1 MPIVRIPHGYCQN
14 TPGVWPQS
22 ECSAQAGCCAWPAA
36 RRWIAFGVGA
46 GAGALLTVTGNQLSA
61 AGRVPW
67 WAWVAVGV
75 GALVFGMT
83 FATFR
88 GAPAALGVLAYGL
101 ADRMSREHG
110 MIAERRR
117 LEAGGEPAEGMSCT
131 TCRPLI
137 SRAPRRHA
145 FGGSRR
151 RPASASHHLTHPLI
165 KRVQECLRERQLGYE
180 LKRGPGMGKGRGR
193 AFIAAMGVAVL
204 AGSIASSSAIGAAAA
219 TASSSASSLLP
230 ARSASLLTPGTS
242 AVNPLTLA
250 GGFTVYARSSAV
262 LGNSE
267 FEGSIAVGDRLRLT
281 QTATY
286 QFAHVIAGTGSY
298 VLPTVDGDPTRVLIG
313 GYESDPGINPG
324 RAQIT
329 DVGATQPSQ
338 VGDLKIVDR
347 SAPFVSFT
355 RGDWL
360 RYARTNG
367 TDSPPLIDAQ
377 NQVYPDHSTPPETSD
392 GGDSIFTYQTGD
404 DTRSVVADY
413 VEMSADANAEEIA
426 QCFAGVIDPTQLIGH
441 PVEILED
448 VGDRI
453 VLGELAPDRPNVLQY
468 ADIEGTRL
476 LQFSDGTPGPLNPLV
491 IHVEPGTATIQAPAI
506 DPEGT
511 YSPYIVWNLSQVTGQ
526 VAISTDGR
534 GDGSIYAPDADLTIT
549 AQPWDGQIIG
559 NNVTIEGGEVHSYLF
574 AGALP
579 CDAPE
584 ETGTFSVAKALSGV
598 SPVDLAAGT
607 VFRVRYVALTPD
619 GTRSTGVLELGP
631 EGAPVTPVEEFPYGT
646 RIALF
651 EMPAHDGD
659 LPPDL
664 AWTDIS
670 WSGDTTFVI
679 DSTHPVTELVVTDT
693 AAIIPAG
700 FSIAKQLSGSG
711 ETAVP
716 SGTEFTLSYAVN
728 GAEAVDLI
736 VSPDEPAVVDDL
748 AAGDIVTIS
757 EIELPDVDGITW
769 GTPVWTIDGELLTPD
784 EFGDIHF
791 TLAGG
796 EMIAVELTNEAD
808 AVGWVAISKTLIGDG
823 SDTLPEG
830 TTFPLIYT
838 IDGGAESTLDIPA
851 SEAITFGPLP
861 TGTEITVREGELPEI
876 PGVEWGRPGWSL
888 DGSPQIADADGGITF
903 VVQPGITISLS
914 LTNTMNGFGSLAV
927 LKTTTGPG
935 SDLVPDDMA
944 FPIEYRLSN
953 APSKTTEVVSGQLAT
968 VEGLPAGV
976 PISVREGT
984 PPPVSGAVWGE
995 PTWMLDGAPVAP
1007 DDDGWVTFIPA
1018 TGTTVS
1024 LQLENTATV
1033 SPTPTPPPTPT
1044 PTTTPQPGTNGD
1056 LAASGFG
1063 GAMPFGWAVAA
1074 ALSGVALLVG
1084 AGALASRRSAR

>member
-1 MPIVRIPHGYCQN
+1 
-14 TPGVWPQS
+14 
-22 ECSAQAGCCAWPAA
+22 
-36 RRWIAFGVGA
+36 
-46 GAGALLTVTGNQLSA
+46 
-61 AGRVPW
+61 
-67 WAWVAVGV
+67 
-75 GALVFGMT
+75 
-83 FATFR
+83 
-88 GAPAALGVLAYGL
+88 
-101 ADRMSREHG
+101 
-110 MIAERRR
+110 
-117 LEAGGEPAEGMSCT
+117 
-131 TCRPLI
+131 
-137 SRAPRRHA
+137 
-145 FGGSRR
+145 
-151 RPASASHHLTHPLI
+151 
-165 KRVQECLRERQLGYE
+165 
-180 LKRGPGMGKGRGR
+180 MGKRRG
-193 AFIAAMGVAVL
+193 FVLMAAMGLVVL
-204 AGSIASSSAIGAAAA
+204 SGGIASSSAVGASAA
-219 TASSSASSLLP
+219 TVSGSVSGPLP
-230 ARSASLLTPGTS
+230 ARSASLLSAGTS

-250 GGFTVYARSSAV
+250 GGFTVYARSNAV

-267 FEGSIAVGDRLRLT
+267 FEGSIAVGDTLHLT

-313 GYESDPGINPG
+313 AYESDPGINPG

-338 VGDLKIVDR
+338 LGDLKIVDR

-360 RYARTNG
+360 RYARTTG

-377 NQVYPDHSTPPETSD
+377 NQLYPDDATPPATSD
-392 GGDSIFTYQTGD
+392 GGDSIFTYQTD
-404 DTRSVVADY
+404 ADTRSVVADY

-426 QCFAGVIDPTQLIGH
+426 QCFAGVIDPTQLLGH

-491 IHVEPGTATIQAPAI
+491 IHVESGTAAIQAPAI

-511 YSPYIVWNLSQVTGQ
+511 YSPYVVWDLSQVTGP

-534 GDGSIYAPDADLTIT
+534 GDGSIYAPDADLTVS

-559 NNVTIEGGEVHSYLF
+559 NNVSIEGGEVHSYLF

-579 CDAPE
+579 CDTPD

-598 SPVDLAAGT
+598 SPGDLAADT
-607 VFRVRYVALTPD
+607 DFRVRYVALTPD

-631 EGAPVTPVEEFPYGT
+631 EGAPISPVGEFPYGT
-646 RIALF
+646 RVALF
-651 EMPAHDGD
+651 ELPADDGD

-670 WSGDTTFVI
+670 WSGDTTFMI

-693 AAIIPAG
+693 AALIPAG
-700 FSIAKQLSGSG
+700 FSISKQLTGSG
-711 ETAVP
+711 ETAVA
-716 SGTEFTLSYAVN
+716 SGTEFSLSYAVN

-736 VSPDEPAVVDDL
+736 VSPDEPVVVDDL
-748 AAGDIVTIS
+748 AAGDIVTIN
-757 EIELPDVDGITW
+757 EIELPEVDGITW

-791 TLAGG
+791 TLASG
-796 EMIAVELTNEAD
+796 EIIAVELINEAD
-808 AVGWVAISKTLIGDG
+808 AGGWVAISKTLIGDG

-830 TTFPLIYT
+830 TMFPLIYAL
-838 IDGGAESTLDIPA
+838 DGGAESTLEIPA

-861 TGTEITVREGELPEI
+861 AGTEITLREGALPEI
-876 PGVEWGRPGWSL
+876 PGVEWGTPGWSL
-888 DGSPQIADADGGITF
+888 DGSPQLPDADGDITF
-903 VVQPGITISLS
+903 VVQPGMTISLS

-935 SDLVPDDMA
+935 SGLVPDGMA

-953 APSKTTEVVSGQLAT
+953 APSNTTELISGELAT

-995 PTWMLDGAPVAP
+995 PRWMVDGAPVAP
-1007 DDDGWVTFIPA
+1007 DADGWVTVIPA
-1018 TGTTVS
+1018 TGITVS
-1024 LQLENTATV
+1024 LELENTATV
-1033 SPTPTPPPTPT
+1033 SPIPTPTSTPT
-1044 PTTTPQPGTNGD
+1044 PTVTPQPGTNSD

-1074 ALSGVALLVG
+1074 LLSGVAVLVG